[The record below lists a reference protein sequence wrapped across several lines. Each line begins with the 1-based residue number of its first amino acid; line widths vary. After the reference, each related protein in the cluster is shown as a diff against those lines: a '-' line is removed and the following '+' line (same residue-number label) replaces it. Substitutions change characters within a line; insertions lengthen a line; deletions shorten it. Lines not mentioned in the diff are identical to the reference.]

1 MNRSFRR
8 RLGTTPGQHR
18 RHFDQ
23 TPIITVQATLA
34 LDA

>member
-8 RLGTTPGQHR
+8 RLDTTPGEHR

-23 TPIITVQATLA
+23 TPSTTVRATLA